1 MINIER
7 EFVHFDFPEKV
18 FKANNQ
24 NINRAIYYKVDDLLS
39 GRSMEVI
46 DAYNL
51 VFTVEKIIKEKYDE
65 KHR

>member
-51 VFTVEKIIKEKYDE
+51 VFTVEKIIKEKYDK